1 MATFRGDQMPATIRD
16 IADKADVSIATVSRY
31 LNQSAPVS
39 EEKRARIQQAIREFD
54 YRPNAFARSLTTRS
68 LKTVGVVLQ
77 DIRNIFYPI
86 LIRGVEDAVEP
97 KGFSMFLCNT
107 DGELEKEK
115 KYIESL
121 LSKNVDGI
129 FLIGTR
135 PVGLSNNVH
144 ISELSKKLPVVV
156 INDDILGSSVY
167 SVMNDE
173 VNGAYKAVSYLAGLG
188 HRQIGFLTGNSE
200 FTTFGYKLEGYG
212 KAFRDHLLD
221 LRDELVI
228 SDEPYEAGGCRGAM
242 ELVSRRDPP
251 TAIFAASDQIA
262 FGAVRAIYEKGFRI
276 PEDISII
283 GYGDIPAA
291 AETFPP
297 LTSVNQFPHKT
308 GKQAGEIMI
317 KLIDGDGSLN
327 RKVIVET
334 DLTIR
339 RSCAPLTSN

>member
-1 MATFRGDQMPATIRD
+1 VAATIRD
-16 IADKADVSIATVSRY
+16 IADRAAVSVATVSRY
-31 LNQSAPVS
+31 LNKNVTVS
-39 EEKRARIQQAIREFD
+39 EAKMARIETAIREFD
-54 YRPNAFARSLTTRS
+54 FRPNAFARSLVKRS

-107 DGELEKEK
+107 DGELQKEK
-115 KYIESL
+115 RYIDSL
-121 LSKNVDGI
+121 LGKNVDGI

-135 PVGLSNNVH
+135 PVGLSNNLHVA
-144 ISELSKKLPVVV
+144 ELSKKLPVVL

-173 VNGAYKAVSYLAGLG
+173 VNGAYKAVSCLAGLG
-188 HRQIGFLTGNSE
+188 HSRIGFITGNSD
-200 FTTFGYKLEGYG
+200 FTTFGYKLEGYE
-212 KAFRDHLLD
+212 KAFRDHD
-221 LRDELVI
+221 LQLCNELVI
-228 SDEPYEAGGCRGAM
+228 SEEPYEAGGTRGAM
-242 ELVSRRDPP
+242 ELLSLSDPP

-276 PEDISII
+276 PQDISII

-317 KLIDGDGSLN
+317 KLIHGDTSLN

-334 DLTIR
+334 DLTMR
-339 RSCAPLTSN
+339 RSCAPLGRR